1 MLNEGP
7 SCPVPRLFLIN
18 KRPLGKVLSIR
29 WIYFQLASAAAAP
42 GIASLLIPYTICNHS
57 SAATSKIM
65 KEHGINLYLSGM
77 LNEKNNTKK
86 GEINH
91 IFKSLGRKTL
101 TYEVLQPLIAFI
113 I

>member
-1 MLNEGP
+1 
-7 SCPVPRLFLIN
+7 
-18 KRPLGKVLSIR
+18 
-29 WIYFQLASAAAAP
+29 
-42 GIASLLIPYTICNHS
+42 
-57 SAATSKIM
+57 M

-101 TYEVLQPLIAFI
+101 TYEVLQPLIALI
-113 I
+113 IYRGDKETN